1 VPRVS
6 QEHKLQ
12 DQGTTAKS
20 GLTKELACVDGYE
33 VRQLWACLFRFLRLA
48 CTLAVAPPPT
58 AEPSAA
64 RAELLDVLREEE
76 RL

>member
-1 VPRVS
+1 MPRVS

-33 VRQLWACLFRFLRLA
+33 VRQLWACCCPDSCSLP
-48 CTLAVAPPPT
+48 APCSIT
-58 AEPSAA
+58 SIC
-64 RAELLDVLREEE
+64 
-76 RL
+76 